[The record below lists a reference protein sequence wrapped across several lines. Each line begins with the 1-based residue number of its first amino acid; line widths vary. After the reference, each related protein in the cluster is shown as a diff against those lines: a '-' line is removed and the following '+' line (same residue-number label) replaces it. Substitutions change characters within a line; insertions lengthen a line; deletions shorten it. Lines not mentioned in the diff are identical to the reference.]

1 MASTSGMRLREDHF
15 DNWLAMHSIPDE
27 HLATNDRRI
36 IALDGVRG
44 LAALCVVLP
53 HYFMMIKWQVTIA
66 EAVSIIGVEV
76 FFVLSGFV
84 LAEQIIFCLSRE
96 TRARLPIFFVRR
108 WMRTLPPYILA
119 LTIMGILTG
128 HLFDRDFF
136 QHLLFVQN
144 LLSVNDSGDFFSP
157 AWSLSVEEWF
167 YVLFPLYLVF
177 MRYLRLTLKLSVA
190 LFLLGFF
197 LTKIAGLGIY
207 QESFTVVRRAV
218 IFRLDSICF
227 GFILFVGL
235 SRVRR
240 RKLAFVATI
249 AALLLTVC
257 ALALI
262 ALFNQIGETQ
272 HRLPQLL
279 VFYVA
284 AVFGAS
290 LIGLGLACEP
300 AVRKFQVVRWTATWL
315 GRMSYDMYLFHAAL
329 MIAVFGAGGSFF
341 GGVLGY
347 FILLSGFCSIVYY
360 FFERPI
366 LAARP
371 GYGGR
376 VFRADRIVAVPD
388 PGFAGLFLDGFWA
401 NRKYWLPASVA
412 IGAITCA
419 MVAVGEQTL
428 IVDIVYALF

>member
-1 MASTSGMRLREDHF
+1 MTSVWR
-15 DNWLAMHSIPDE
+15 IPDE
-27 HLATNDRRI
+27 RLAMNERRV

-84 LAEQIIFCLSRE
+84 LAEQIIFCLSRD
-96 TRARLPIFFVRR
+96 TRSLLPIFFARR
-108 WMRTLPPYILA
+108 WIRTLPPYILA

-136 QHLLFVQN
+136 QHLFFVQN
-144 LLSVNDSGDFFSP
+144 LFSVNDTADLFAP

-167 YVLFPLYLVF
+167 YVLFPLYLVL
-177 MRYLRLTLKLSVA
+177 MTYLRCTIKLSVA
-190 LFLLGFF
+190 LFLLAFF
-197 LTKIAGLGIY
+197 LTKVAGLTIY

-227 GFILFVGL
+227 GFIFFVGL
-235 SRVRR
+235 SELHL
-240 RKLAFVATI
+240 RKLAFGATI
-249 AALLLTVC
+249 ATLLLIVC

-262 ALFNQIGETQ
+262 VLFNQIGETQ

-284 AVFGAS
+284 TVFGAS

-315 GRMSYDMYLFHAAL
+315 GRVSYDMYLFHAAL
-329 MIAVFGAGGSFF
+329 MIVVFGAGSSFF

-347 FILLSGFCSIVYY
+347 FILLSAFCSIVYY

-366 LAARP
+366 LATRP
-371 GYGGR
+371 GYGGG
-376 VFRADRIVAVPD
+376 VFRADRIVTVAD
-388 PGFAGLFLDGFWA
+388 PTFATLFLDAFWA
-401 NRKYWLPASVA
+401 NRKYCLPAIVA
-412 IGAITCA
+412 IAAITSA
-419 MVAVGEQTL
+419 VVAVGEQTL
-428 IVDIVYALF
+428 TVDIAYVLF